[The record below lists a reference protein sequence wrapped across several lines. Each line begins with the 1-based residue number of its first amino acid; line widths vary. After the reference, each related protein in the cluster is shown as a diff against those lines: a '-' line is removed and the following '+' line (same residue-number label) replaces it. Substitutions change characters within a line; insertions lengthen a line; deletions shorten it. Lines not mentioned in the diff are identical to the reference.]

1 MKTIVLLFMTLFLTA
16 GTVTAQTSKE
26 LVGKWQLV
34 KWTHNNKEK
43 DIKDYFKTDQVY
55 QIFMEDGKFDSKIGD
70 ELHHG
75 KWSLSKDNKE
85 LVIKNA
91 LIPVKFQIDYFTAD
105 KRIMTYP
112 QLGSFEYKKI
122 TE

>member
-55 QIFMEDGKFDSKIGD
+55 QIFMEDGKFDSRIGE

-91 LIPVKFQIDYFTAD
+91 LIPVKFQIDYFTAE
-105 KRIMTYP
+105 KRIMTYS

>member
-55 QIFMEDGKFDSKIGD
+55 QIFMED
-70 ELHHG
+70 
-75 KWSLSKDNKE
+75 
-85 LVIKNA
+85 
-91 LIPVKFQIDYFTAD
+91 
-105 KRIMTYP
+105 
-112 QLGSFEYKKI
+112 
-122 TE
+122 

>member
-55 QIFMEDGKFDSKIGD
+55 QIFIEDGKFDSKIGD

-91 LIPVKFQIDYFTAD
+91 LIPVKFQIDYFTAE

>member
-1 MKTIVLLFMTLFLTA
+1 MKRIVLLFMMLLA
-16 GTVTAQTSKE
+16 VGTVNAQTSKE

-34 KWTHNNKEK
+34 KWTHNDKEK
-43 DIKDYFKTDQVY
+43 DIKDYYKTDQVY
-55 QIFMEDGKFDSKIGD
+55 QIFMPDGKFESHIGD
-70 ELHHG
+70 EVHNG
-75 KWSLSKDNKE
+75 KWNLSKDNKE

-105 KRIMTYP
+105 KRIITYP

-122 TE
+122 N

>member
-91 LIPVKFQIDYFTAD
+91 LIPVKFQIDYFTAE

>member
-1 MKTIVLLFMTLFLTA
+1 MKIIVLLFMTLFLTA
-16 GTVTAQTSKE
+16 GTVTAQTLKE

-70 ELHHG
+70 DLHHG

>member
-1 MKTIVLLFMTLFLTA
+1 MKTIVLLFMTLFITA

-91 LIPVKFQIDYFTAD
+91 LIPVKFQIDYFTAE
-105 KRIMTYP
+105 KRIITYP

>member
-1 MKTIVLLFMTLFLTA
+1 MKRTILLFMTLFLTA
-16 GTVTAQTSKE
+16 SAMNAQTSKE

-70 ELHHG
+70 EIHHG
-75 KWSLSKDNKE
+75 KWSLSKENKE
-85 LVIKNA
+85 LVIKSA
-91 LIPVKFQIDYFTAD
+91 LIPIKFQIDYFTAE
-105 KRIMTYP
+105 KRIVTYT
-112 QLGSFEYKKI
+112 QLGSFEYKKVN
-122 TE
+122 

>member
-1 MKTIVLLFMTLFLTA
+1 MTLFLTA

-55 QIFMEDGKFDSKIGD
+55 QIFMED
-70 ELHHG
+70 
-75 KWSLSKDNKE
+75 
-85 LVIKNA
+85 
-91 LIPVKFQIDYFTAD
+91 
-105 KRIMTYP
+105 
-112 QLGSFEYKKI
+112 
-122 TE
+122 